1 MRWTLPNILTLLRVG
16 CIPLMVA
23 AFYLTGPYSGFL
35 SALIFLVAAITDWFD
50 GWLARTL
57 NQESEFGAFMDPVA
71 DKLIV
76 ATALVLLVA
85 HYDNIWITLAA
96 MVIIGRE
103 ILVSALREWMARSGR
118 SESVAVTIV
127 AKFKTTLQMTAITI
141 LLWRS
146 DAGPSDMWLLA
157 GYAAMVIAVVLTLWS
172 MWTYL
177 QVMLGTSSKS
187 ETA

>member
-1 MRWTLPNILTLLRVG
+1 
-16 CIPLMVA
+16 MV
-23 AFYLTGPYSGFL
+23 AFYLSGPYAGFL
-35 SALIFLVAAITDWFD
+35 SALIFLIAAITDWLD

-127 AKFKTTLQMTAITI
+127 AKF
-141 LLWRS
+141 
-146 DAGPSDMWLLA
+146 
-157 GYAAMVIAVVLTLWS
+157 
-172 MWTYL
+172 
-177 QVMLGTSSKS
+177 
-187 ETA
+187 

>member
-16 CIPLMVA
+16 CIPLMVG
-23 AFYLTGPYSGFL
+23 AFYLTGSYSGFL
-35 SALIFLVAAITDWFD
+35 SALIFLIAAITDWFD
-50 GWLARTL
+50 GWLARRL
-57 NQESEFGAFMDPVA
+57 DQESEFGAFMDPVA

-146 DAGPSDMWLLA
+146 DEGASDTWLLA
-157 GYAAMVIAVVLTLWS
+157 GYVAMVIAVVLTLWS
-172 MWTYL
+172 MWSYL
-177 QVMLGTSSKS
+177 QVMLGSSGNN

>member
-16 CIPLMVA
+16 CIPLMVG
-23 AFYLTGPYSGFL
+23 AFYLTGSYSGFL
-35 SALIFLVAAITDWFD
+35 SALIFLIAAITDWFD

-127 AKFKTTLQMTAITI
+127 AKFKTTLQFLIFDFLVAPLALGTI
-141 LLWRS
+141 LPR
-146 DAGPSDMWLLA
+146 DFGRFR
-157 GYAAMVIAVVLTLWS
+157 I
-172 MWTYL
+172 
-177 QVMLGTSSKS
+177 Q
-187 ETA
+187 

>member
-16 CIPLMVA
+16 CIPLLVA
-23 AFYLTGPYSGFL
+23 AFYLTGHYAGFL
-35 SALIFLVAAITDWFD
+35 SALIFLVAAVTDWLD

-85 HYDNIWITLAA
+85 HYDDIWITLAA

-103 ILVSALREWMARSGR
+103 ILISALREWMARSGR

-127 AKFKTTLQMTAITI
+127 AKFKTTLQMTAITL
-141 LLWRS
+141 LLWRA
-146 DAGPSDMWLLA
+146 DEAANDIWLVAGFAALA
-157 GYAAMVIAVVLTLWS
+157 IAVVLTLWS
-172 MWTYL
+172 MWSYL
-177 QVMLGTSSKS
+177 QVMLGTSDKN

>member
-1 MRWTLPNILTLLRVG
+1 MWTVPNCITLFRVIL
-16 CIPLMVA
+16 IPVFVVVYFLDWKWA
-23 AFYLTGPYSGFL
+23 HEAGAF
-35 SALIFLVAAITDWFD
+35 IFWLAAITDWFD

-85 HYDNIWITLAA
+85 HYDNVWITLAA

-146 DAGPSDMWLLA
+146 DEGVSDIWLLA
-157 GYAAMVIAVVLTLWS
+157 GYLAMVIAVVLTLWS
-172 MWTYL
+172 MWSYL
-177 QVMLGTSSKS
+177 QVMLGTSGEN

>member
-16 CIPLMVA
+16 CIPFLVL
-23 AFYLTGPYSGFL
+23 AFYLSGPSAGFL
-35 SALIFLVAAITDWFD
+35 SALIFLIAAITDWLD

-127 AKFKTTLQMTAITI
+127 AKFKTTLQMTAITL
-141 LLWRS
+141 LLWRAFKPNN
-146 DAGPSDMWLLA
+146 DIWLMA
-157 GYAAMVIAVVLTLWS
+157 GYVAMAIAVFLTLWS
-172 MWTYL
+172 MWNYL
-177 QVMLGTSSKS
+177 QVMLGKATDN

>member
-16 CIPLMVA
+16 CIPLLVA
-23 AFYLTGPYSGFL
+23 AFYLAGPYAGFL
-35 SALIFLVAAITDWFD
+35 SALIFLLAAVTDWFD
-50 GWLARTL
+50 GWLARAL

-76 ATALVLLVA
+76 ATALVILVA

-103 ILVSALREWMARSGR
+103 ILISALREWMARSGR

-146 DAGPSDMWLLA
+146 DESLSDMWLLMGFSA
-157 GYAAMVIAVVLTLWS
+157 LAIAVVLTLWS
-172 MWTYL
+172 MWNYL
-177 QVMLGTSSKS
+177 KVMLGSPVID

>member
-1 MRWTLPNILTLLRVG
+1 MRWTLPKILTLLRVA
-16 CIPLMVA
+16 CIPLMVP
-23 AFYLTGPYSGFL
+23 AFYLAGPYAGFL
-35 SALIFLVAAITDWFD
+35 SALIFLIAAVTDWFD
-50 GWLARTL
+50 GWLARML

-85 HYDNIWITLAA
+85 HYDNIWITLAS

-103 ILVSALREWMARSGR
+103 ILISALREWMARSGR
-118 SESVAVTIV
+118 SESVAVTII
-127 AKFKTTLQMTAITI
+127 AKFKTTLQMTAITL

-146 DAGPSDMWLLA
+146 NEAPSDTWLLA
-157 GYAAMVIAVVLTLWS
+157 GYAAMLIAVLLTLWS
-172 MWTYL
+172 MWSYL
-177 QVMLGTSSKS
+177 QVMFTSSPTD

>member
-1 MRWTLPNILTLLRVG
+1 MHWTLPNILTLLRVG
-16 CIPLMVA
+16 CIPLLVV
-23 AFYLTGPYSGFL
+23 AFYLAGPYAGFL
-35 SALIFLVAAITDWFD
+35 SALIFLIAAITDWLD

-103 ILVSALREWMARSGR
+103 ILISALREWMARSGR

-127 AKFKTTLQMTAITI
+127 AKFKTTLQMTAITL
-141 LLWRS
+141 LLWRAFKP
-146 DAGPSDMWLLA
+146 DNDLWLMAGFV
-157 GYAAMVIAVVLTLWS
+157 AMAIAVVLTLWS
-172 MWTYL
+172 MWNYL
-177 QVMLGTSSKS
+177 QVMLGKATAN

>member
-23 AFYLTGPYSGFL
+23 AFYLIGPYSGFL

-146 DAGPSDMWLLA
+146 DEGPTDTWLLA

-177 QVMLGTSSKS
+177 QVMLDSSGKN

>member
-16 CIPLMVA
+16 CIPLLVA
-23 AFYLTGPYSGFL
+23 AFYLVGSYSGFL

-146 DAGPSDMWLLA
+146 DEGPSDTWLLA
-157 GYAAMVIAVVLTLWS
+157 GYVAMVIAVVLTLWS
-172 MWTYL
+172 MWSYL
-177 QVMLGTSSKS
+177 QVMLGSSGNN

>member
-16 CIPLMVA
+16 CIPLLVA
-23 AFYLTGPYSGFL
+23 AFYLVGSYSGFL

-50 GWLARTL
+50 GWLARML

-118 SESVAVTIV
+118 SESVAVTSV

-146 DAGPSDMWLLA
+146 DQGPSDAWLLA
-157 GYAAMVIAVVLTLWS
+157 GYVALVIAVVLTLWS
-172 MWTYL
+172 MWSYL
-177 QVMLGTSSKS
+177 QVMLGSSSKN